1 MNKLYLITG
10 TTGHV
15 GTVLL
20 SKLLARNNKIR
31 ILALSD
37 QKQWFPSGIEVVYG
51 DITKE
56 KTLVPFFNRKGFD
69 SVVLINGFVPLK
81 NNRFL
86 RSVLEK
92 TPDH

>member
-31 ILALSD
+31 ILALPD

-51 DITKE
+51 DIK
-56 KTLVPFFNRKGFD
+56 RKNTRTVFQ
-69 SVVLINGFVPLK
+69 P
-81 NNRFL
+81 
-86 RSVLEK
+86 
-92 TPDH
+92 